1 MERLKPKMQV
11 NSQDQIFKLEANHS
25 AVVAAKTGYVQLKGA
40 KSGGKPVYLKDDQ
53 AFVRARHPKRV
64 EFSPA
69 TATTVTFGG
78 SQQITEFRIYEQ
90 DDLEQVLNL
99 TLRGTITKQQPGV
112 AVANVCL
119 SEPAPLWIDRIE
131 ILVNGS
137 TTIIHTIYGDQL
149 WQALSTLPTEQLKTT
164 LGQNLFYMGTDFR
177 VNNATGSTTGAAST
191 WDAVAT
197 TASSSYSRMFA
208 IPLFGTVLEK
218 FRLRALDGDTI
229 IRIYWNPNI
238 GTAVAGG
245 VPTRANPA
253 TAASSALFSLTNMQ
267 LVAESEEILGKD
279 KISYDQLLKSSCLYV
294 KYLEPVVQT
303 FTASLV
309 FGQETPYQLTA
320 MYGNFVAL
328 QVYLRFGTGLN
339 APLTHT
345 YSLAPDTLTNIT
357 GDDSSAV
364 YGQINFTDSSNKP
377 LFTPSGFKP
386 YDLRYHHYSQ
396 HMPNEWANT
405 IPWYQ
410 VNFCETP
417 VAAIQKGVIDGYV
430 MLTGN
435 EYVRI
440 TPGGNSGLFAG
451 TNGFGNAAVTSQRI
465 TVVGWK
471 IKCLKIENGKA
482 TVM

>member
-1 MERLKPKMQV
+1 MQV
-11 NSQDQIFKLEANHS
+11 SSQDQLFKLEANHS
-25 AVVAAKTGYVQLKGA
+25 AVVSAKTGYVQLKGA
-40 KSGGKPVYLKDDQ
+40 KSGSKPVYLKDDQ
-53 AFVRARHPKRV
+53 AFIRARQPKRV

-90 DDLEQVLNL
+90 DDIEQCLNL
-99 TLRGTITKQQPGV
+99 TLRGTITKTQPASV
-112 AVANVCL
+112 VTANASLV
-119 SEPAPLWIDRIE
+119 EPCPLWIDRIE

-149 WQALSTLPTEQLKTT
+149 WNALSTLPTEQLKTT
-164 LGQNLFYMGTDFR
+164 LGQNLVYMGTDFR
-177 VNNATGSTTGAAST
+177 VNNSVGSSTGAAST

-197 TASSSYSRMFA
+197 AASSSYSRMFA

-238 GTAVAGG
+238 AAAGPAGG

-253 TAASSALFSLTNMQ
+253 TAAASLVFSLTNMQ
-267 LVAESEEILGKD
+267 LVFESEEVLQKD
-279 KISYDQLLKSSCLYV
+279 KLAHTQLLKSSCLYV
-294 KYLEPVVQT
+294 KYIEPVVQT
-303 FTASLV
+303 FTASLAS
-309 FGQETPYQLTA
+309 GQETPYQLTA
-320 MYGNFVAL
+320 MYGNFVAM

-339 APLTHT
+339 APLSLT
-345 YSLAPDTLTNIT
+345 YSLAPDTLTSTT

-377 LFTPSGFKP
+377 LFTPSGYKP
-386 YDLRYHHYSQ
+386 YDLRYHQYAQ
-396 HMPNEWANT
+396 HMPNEWANS

-417 VAAIQKGVIDGYV
+417 VAALQKGVVDGYASFS
-430 MLTGN
+430 GN

-440 TPGGNSGLFAG
+440 TPGGNSGLFSG
-451 TNGFGNAAVTSQRI
+451 TNGFANAAVTSQRI
-465 TVVGWK
+465 IVVGWK
-471 IKCLKIENGKA
+471 LKCLKIENGKA